1 MRRAYADGPFGQIHF
16 QYAAT
21 GRPLILLH
29 QAIMSS
35 GQFDNVFAPL
45 IAHGL
50 RPIAID
56 MPGFGMSDAPADAPT
71 IKDYAK
77 AVIPVLDALGID
89 KAAIAGHHT
98 GSLVATEVANAHRD
112 RIDAV
117 IIAGPMIISEQERA
131 EGMSGLVA
139 DERAFKAKPH
149 GEHFMDFAKI
159 REWLAESAPVGNDR
173 ISDYVTQ
180 AMLAYHK
187 GAYWY
192 GHHAAFTYRHD
203 EPLQAL
209 TQPTLLLTNN
219 GDMTHPSSLK
229 AKEMRPDFAYTEI
242 NGGGIDICDQSPQ
255 EWAHAIAA
263 FLSGDMLGFN
273 CTLDHPA
280 QRTLF

>member
-16 QYAAT
+16 QYAAE

-45 IAHGL
+45 QAHGL

-56 MPGFGMSDAPADAPT
+56 MPGFGMSDAPAEAPT
-71 IKDYAK
+71 IEDYAK

-131 EGMSGLVA
+131 EGMNGLVA
-139 DERAFKAKPH
+139 AERAFTAKPH
-149 GEHFMDFAKI
+149 GEHFVEFAKI
-159 REWLAESAPVGNDR
+159 REWLAEPAPVSDER
-173 ISDYVTQ
+173 ISDYVTA

-192 GHHAAFTYRHD
+192 GHHAAYTYHHD
-203 EPLQAL
+203 EPLKAL
-209 TQPTLLLTNN
+209 TQPTLLLTNT
-219 GDMTHPSSLK
+219 GDMTHPSTLA
-229 AKEMRPDFAYTEI
+229 AKEMRPDFAYAEI
-242 NGGGIDICDQSPQ
+242 EGGGIDICDQAPQ
-255 EWAHAIAA
+255 EWADAIGA
-263 FLSGDMLGFN
+263 FL
-273 CTLDHPA
+273 A
-280 QRTLF
+280 A